1 MWGYMG
7 LADLHI
13 HTTYSWDGT
22 CTVSA
27 VLKQT
32 ADRTNLD
39 VIAITDHDE
48 VQGALEATELA
59 PSYGIHVI
67 PGSEVSTA
75 DGHLLAL
82 FIHKRIP
89 KGLSLVETVKK
100 VGEQGGI
107 CIAAHPMAR
116 GTSSLQPGV
125 IRKALEDP
133 GIASILV
140 GIEAFNAGL
149 FYGNSNQSAY
159 QFALTLPVAL
169 VGNSDAHY
177 TGGIG
182 RGASRFNGRTA
193 LDLRRALET
202 KNTEIVR
209 IKRST
214 PYTFFKEFA
223 PRIFLRKLGW
233 VFWNPGPEFPLRL
246 AREKRVMLS
255 NPAK

>member
-1 MWGYMG
+1 MG

-27 VLKQT
+27 VLKQA
-32 ADRTNLD
+32 ADQTDLD

-48 VQGALEATELA
+48 IQGALDAIELA
-59 PSYGIHVI
+59 PAYGLNVI

-75 DGHLLAL
+75 EGHLLTL

-89 KGLSLVETVKK
+89 AGLSLIETVKK
-100 VGEQGGI
+100 AGEQGGI
-107 CIAAHPMAR
+107 CIAAHPMAP
-116 GTSSLQPGV
+116 GTSSLKPDA
-125 IRKALEDP
+125 IRKALADP
-133 GIASILV
+133 EIARILV

-149 FYGNSNQSAY
+149 FYGNSNQAAY
-159 QFALTLPVAL
+159 DFARTLPVAL

-177 TGGIG
+177 AGGIG
-182 RGASRFNGRTA
+182 QGASRFNGRTA

-202 KNTEIVR
+202 RSTEIVR
-209 IKRST
+209 VRQST
-214 PYTFFKEFA
+214 PSMFFRELA
-223 PRIFLRKLGW
+223 PRIILRKLGW
-233 VFWNPGPEFPLRL
+233 VFWNPGPEYPLKI
-246 AREKRVMLS
+246 ARARRVMLP